1 MHPIY
6 YSCSCRSRSAGINK
20 FFQDLSVS
28 EGLKLSFDPFSDRL
42 NSFLSVTGEGLKE
55 AAPAVVGVAAKIVS
69 FVTSLGI

>member
-1 MHPIY
+1 M
-6 YSCSCRSRSAGINK
+6 
-20 FFQDLSVS
+20 S

-69 FVTSLGI
+69 FVTGLGI